1 MIRYMAFEI
10 FLPNRDNNFYAPV
23 TPSYSDQTQR
33 KQRNRHKSHYALVTR
48 NKGTEDMR
56 EQNTKAQEK
65 NKNYKMIR
73 TSYSPTHTLI

>member
-1 MIRYMAFEI
+1 MAFEI

-33 KQRNRHKSHYALVTR
+33 KQRNRHKSHYALVTA

-56 EQNTKAQEK
+56 EQNTKHK
-65 NKNYKMIR
+65 KKTKSIR
-73 TSYSPTHTLI
+73 